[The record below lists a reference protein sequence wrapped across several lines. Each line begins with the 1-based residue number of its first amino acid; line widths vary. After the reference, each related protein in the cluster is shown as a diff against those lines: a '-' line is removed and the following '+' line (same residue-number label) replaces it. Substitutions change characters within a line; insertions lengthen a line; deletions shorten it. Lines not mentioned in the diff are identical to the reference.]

1 MPTMTLSN
9 KLIAVLLSFALV
21 FSFTPNI
28 AFADN
33 ETNSQVTAEEAGS
46 DENNTKENTTDSS
59 LADGIDPSDSSVSS
73 QNNSTSSFST
83 SASDSDE
90 QINSN
95 ARTSS
100 SDNDQANAEAVN
112 TEANDQA
119 NSWRYIDGEQ
129 IYSYEGATTEAVDP
143 NTPMP
148 FAAAPDAFSYAT
160 WYKSNGTS
168 SYTYKETPSS
178 SGQNISVS
186 GVKRV
191 GIDVSYHNGTIDWA
205 KVKNSGVSFAIIRC
219 GYGSDFRNQDDT
231 QFINNV
237 RGAQANGI
245 DIGIYL
251 YSYAM
256 NTTGNDSSATS
267 EAEHVLRLLNEAG
280 LEPSDL
286 AYPIFY
292 DLEESKQLALG
303 SKKLGELATTF
314 CNVIS
319 NAGYEVGIYS
329 NLNWWTN
336 YLTDSA
342 FDNSS
347 WHKWAAR
354 YPGQNKA
361 TDSGVSG
368 TEIWQFSDCG
378 NVDGINGNCDMNFD
392 YVGPCSSP
400 LVQDSKG
407 LRFLN
412 EDGSYFCNGWKTV
425 SGKTYFFGD
434 DSYALQWGHEIDGE
448 FYYFDADFSMYT
460 GWLTWKSDG
469 TKSYFGS
476 DGAAL
481 TGWQTIDGKRYY
493 FDAENYCHSYL
504 WGHEIDD
511 KFYYFDADGSMYTGL
526 LTWKSDGTKSYFGSD
541 GVMTSGWQTWQ
552 GERYYID
559 PSTMRAV
566 KWTQVIEG
574 KTYYFDEDCSMY
586 TGWLKW
592 KNSDL
597 FSYYGSDGVMATGL
611 WIIDG
616 AKYDFGSS
624 GKIKIDTV
632 RVNMCSKAQQYF
644 SSTSYLILVDRSNHK
659 VGVFRGSLDNWS
671 LVYYWSCT
679 TGAPNTPTITGSYYT
694 TGFKRASLSTDSRA
708 ITCTQIW
715 GGYFFHSILA
725 SESELGKSLSHGCIR
740 LPYSAAAWV
749 YNNIHLG
756 TRVIIYN

>member
-1 MPTMTLSN
+1 MSGLTIPN
-9 KLIAVLLSFALV
+9 KIISILLSTALV
-21 FSFTPNI
+21 VSFIPSV
-28 AFADN
+28 AFADDEYPAGTVARDSQEESSQDPSGEIGTTEDIEGTTEVDNQANGSGSSEN
-33 ETNSQVTAEEAGS
+33 ETAEPNPSLQSA
-46 DENNTKENTTDSS
+46 TTESE
-59 LADGIDPSDSSVSS
+59 
-73 QNNSTSSFST
+73 
-83 SASDSDE
+83 E
-90 QINSN
+90 QETRN
-95 ARTSS
+95 
-100 SDNDQANAEAVN
+100 EV
-112 TEANDQA
+112 NDQA
-119 NSWRYIDGEQ
+119 NSWRYVDGEQ
-129 IYSYEGATTEAVDP
+129 IFSYEGASTDADGV
-143 NTPMP
+143 NTVMP
-148 FAAAPDAFSYAT
+148 FSAAPGASSYAT
-160 WYKSNGTS
+160 WYKSNGTN
-168 SYTYKETPSS
+168 SYTYKANPSDF
-178 SGQNISVS
+178 GQTISVS

-191 GIDVSYHNGTIDWA
+191 GIDVSYHQGTIDWA

-219 GYGSDFRNQDDT
+219 GYGSNFTSQDDT

-245 DIGIYL
+245 DIGVYL
-251 YSYAM
+251 YSYAK
-256 NTTGNDSSATS
+256 NTTGSDSSATS
-267 EAEHVLRLLNEAG
+267 EAQHVLRLLNEAG
-280 LEPSDL
+280 LSPSEL
-286 AYPIFY
+286 AYPVYY
-292 DLEESKQLALG
+292 DLEESSQASLG
-303 SKKLGELATTF
+303 PAKIAQLATTF
-314 CNVIS
+314 CNIIS
-319 NAGYEVGIYS
+319 DAGYDVGIYA
-329 NLNWWTN
+329 NKNWWDN
-336 YLTDSA
+336 HLTDPVFS
-342 FDNSS
+342 NSG
-347 WHKWAAR
+347 WHKWVAR
-354 YPGQNKA
+354 YPGSNKA
-361 TDSGVSG
+361 TSSGVSG

-378 NVDGINGNCDMNFD
+378 NVNGINGNCDMNFD
-392 YVGPCSSP
+392 YVGSYGSP
-400 LVQDSKG
+400 LVWDSKG
-407 LRFLN
+407 LRYLN
-412 EDGSYFCNGWKTV
+412 EDGSYFCDGWKTV

-434 DSYALQWGHEIDGE
+434 DSYALQWGQTIDGK

-469 TKSYFGS
+469 SKSYFDS

-493 FDAENYCHSYL
+493 FDPENYCHSYL

-511 KFYYFDADGSMYTGL
+511 KFYYFDADGSMYIGL
-526 LTWKSDGTKSYFGSD
+526 LTWKSDGSKSYFGSD

-552 GERYYID
+552 GKRYYID

-566 KWTQVIEG
+566 KWTQVIDG

-586 TGWLKW
+586 IGWLKW

-624 GKIKIDTV
+624 GKIIIDAV
-632 RVNMCSKAQQYF
+632 KVNMCSKAQQYY
-644 SSTSYLILVDRSNHK
+644 SSTPYLILVDRSNHK

-740 LPYSAAAWV
+740 LPYSAAAWI
-749 YNNIHLG
+749 YSNIHMG
-756 TRVIIYN
+756 TRVLIYN

>member
-1 MPTMTLSN
+1 
-9 KLIAVLLSFALV
+9 
-21 FSFTPNI
+21 
-28 AFADN
+28 
-33 ETNSQVTAEEAGS
+33 
-46 DENNTKENTTDSS
+46 
-59 LADGIDPSDSSVSS
+59 
-73 QNNSTSSFST
+73 
-83 SASDSDE
+83 
-90 QINSN
+90 
-95 ARTSS
+95 
-100 SDNDQANAEAVN
+100 
-112 TEANDQA
+112 
-119 NSWRYIDGEQ
+119 
-129 IYSYEGATTEAVDP
+129 
-143 NTPMP
+143 
-148 FAAAPDAFSYAT
+148 
-160 WYKSNGTS
+160 
-168 SYTYKETPSS
+168 
-178 SGQNISVS
+178 
-186 GVKRV
+186 
-191 GIDVSYHNGTIDWA
+191 
-205 KVKNSGVSFAIIRC
+205 
-219 GYGSDFRNQDDT
+219 
-231 QFINNV
+231 
-237 RGAQANGI
+237 
-245 DIGIYL
+245 
-251 YSYAM
+251 
-256 NTTGNDSSATS
+256 
-267 EAEHVLRLLNEAG
+267 
-280 LEPSDL
+280 
-286 AYPIFY
+286 
-292 DLEESKQLALG
+292 
-303 SKKLGELATTF
+303 
-314 CNVIS
+314 
-319 NAGYEVGIYS
+319 
-329 NLNWWTN
+329 
-336 YLTDSA
+336 
-342 FDNSS
+342 
-347 WHKWAAR
+347 
-354 YPGQNKA
+354 
-361 TDSGVSG
+361 
-368 TEIWQFSDCG
+368 
-378 NVDGINGNCDMNFD
+378 
-392 YVGPCSSP
+392 
-400 LVQDSKG
+400 
-407 LRFLN
+407 
-412 EDGSYFCNGWKTV
+412 
-425 SGKTYFFGD
+425 
-434 DSYALQWGHEIDGE
+434 
-448 FYYFDADFSMYT
+448 MYT

-552 GERYYID
+552 GKRYYIDPSTMRAVKWTQVIEGKTYYFDEDCSMYTGLLTWKSDGTKSYFGSDGVMTSGWQTWQGKRYYID